1 MHLTTHHREI
11 FRQASGLILP
21 AWRNMPDAASLG
33 IQMKQLDRA
42 MKVRPD
48 LIEPFVRVLNDMN
61 LPFDFAQIKM
71 LRQKSPTDFRILR
84 MLVCGAYYMH
94 PTVKTAL
101 GYQGQQAVSLPRG
114 GFGGEELV
122 VSMMEQPKRYR
133 DIK

>member
-1 MHLTTHHREI
+1 MHLTAHQREI

-48 LIEPFVRVLNDMN
+48 LIKPLVRVLNDMN
-61 LPFDFAQIKM
+61 LPFDFAQIKT
-71 LRQKSPTDFRILR
+71 LRQMSPHDFRILR

-101 GYQGQQAVSLPRG
+101 GYQGQQAVSLPRS

-133 DIK
+133 DVK